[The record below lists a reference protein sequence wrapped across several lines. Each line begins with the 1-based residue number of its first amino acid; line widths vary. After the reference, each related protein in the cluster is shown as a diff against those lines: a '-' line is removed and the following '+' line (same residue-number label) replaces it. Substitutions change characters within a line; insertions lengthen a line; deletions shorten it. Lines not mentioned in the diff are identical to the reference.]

1 MFGECKSPGGEDIY
15 YVNFVFW
22 PAQTETGEMA

>member
-1 MFGECKSPGGEDIY
+1 MFGECKSLGGEDIY